1 MGDTRIRRSL
11 CKSLQ
16 GEQLMIEWIKQLLGF
31 KTELE
36 KKLEKIKKLEEK
48 AFQAQRNGDLSLA
61 GEYQKQS
68 EAISDS
74 ILNSKQV

>member
-1 MGDTRIRRSL
+1 
-11 CKSLQ
+11 
-16 GEQLMIEWIKQLLGF
+16 MIEWIKQLLGF

>member
-1 MGDTRIRRSL
+1 
-11 CKSLQ
+11 
-16 GEQLMIEWIKQLLGF
+16 MIEWIKQLLGF

-68 EAISDS
+68 EEISDS

>member
-1 MGDTRIRRSL
+1 
-11 CKSLQ
+11 
-16 GEQLMIEWIKQLLGF
+16 MIEWIKQLLGF

-36 KKLEKIKKLEEK
+36 KKLEKIKTLEEK

-68 EAISDS
+68 NEIADS

>member
-1 MGDTRIRRSL
+1 
-11 CKSLQ
+11 
-16 GEQLMIEWIKQLLGF
+16 MIGWIKQLLGF
-31 KTELE
+31 KTDLE
-36 KKLEKIKKLEEK
+36 KKLEKIRKLEEK